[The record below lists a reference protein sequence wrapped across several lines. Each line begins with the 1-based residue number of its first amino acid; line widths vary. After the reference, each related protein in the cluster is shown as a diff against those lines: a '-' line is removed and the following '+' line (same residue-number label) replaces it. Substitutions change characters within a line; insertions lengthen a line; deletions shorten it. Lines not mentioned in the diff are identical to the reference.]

1 MNPISCFAL
10 ISHFPI
16 IFFMQA
22 ISRRA
27 TLHEMIRDYDQA
39 SNDLRRLI
47 CLLGKQSNIDDQSGT
62 LRRSNSNANELKRVH
77 LRLSMMEDEARKE
90 IPLDM
95 YLIL

>member
-1 MNPISCFAL
+1 
-10 ISHFPI
+10 
-16 IFFMQA
+16 MQA

-27 TLHEMIRDYDQA
+27 TLHEMIRDYHQA
-39 SNDLRRLI
+39 SNDLRRLM
-47 CLLGKQSNIDDQSGT
+47 CLLEKQSNKDDQSGT
-62 LRRSNSNANELKRVH
+62 LRRSNSNASELKRIQ